1 MTIRKPK
8 TKTAIKA
15 VDPAEI
21 DRVIEGGEI
30 LPSDRQSPK
39 VDRPDIK
46 FQMVLPAELCERID
60 ADRKPSGTSR
70 RAWLSQRAYEY
81 LEEKYSGSN

>member
-1 MTIRKPK
+1 MTIQKPK
-8 TKTAIKA
+8 TKTARK
-15 VDPAEI
+15 VSDPAEI

-39 VDRPDIK
+39 VDRPDVK

-70 RAWLSQRAYEY
+70 RAWLSQRAFEY
-81 LEEKYSGSN
+81 LEAKDSRGN

>member
-1 MTIRKPK
+1 MTIKRPK
-8 TKTAIKA
+8 TKTSNKKP
-15 VDPAEI
+15 DLTEI
-21 DRVIEGGEI
+21 EKVIQGGEI
-30 LPSDRQSPK
+30 LPTDK
-39 VDRPDIK
+39 KAVTEERPDVK

-81 LEEKYSGSN
+81 LEAKDSKSN